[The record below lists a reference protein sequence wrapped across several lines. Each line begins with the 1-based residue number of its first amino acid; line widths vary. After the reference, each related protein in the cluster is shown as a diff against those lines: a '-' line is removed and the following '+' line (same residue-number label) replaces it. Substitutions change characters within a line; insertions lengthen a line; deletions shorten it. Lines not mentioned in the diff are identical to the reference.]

1 MSVYW
6 SPPAGKEEGI
16 PIPQNLEEQIQATTS
31 SHHARKKGRQWLK
44 MLKKRQS
51 NVVMDEM
58 ETPPPTLHHDDDMNK
73 IVIDGAAVSDTTHR
87 CMGSLVL
94 THEVIGFDT

>member
-1 MSVYW
+1 MCIEHTR
-6 SPPAGKEEGI
+6 PPACVYILVSCSLLLQARRQGGI
-16 PIPQNLEEQIQATTS
+16 PVPQDLEEQMQATTS

-58 ETPPPTLHHDDDMNK
+58 ELPTPTLHHDDNMNK
-73 IVIDGAAVSDTTHR
+73 IVIDGAAA
-87 CMGSLVL
+87 C
-94 THEVIGFDT
+94 E